1 MNFSSK
7 DYLPNSEKRINHLR
21 KIIDGRTVAILAAG
35 PSIND
40 LEKRISELRDADI
53 CYLGLNHF
61 VQETYILQQI
71 DRHLSVFMNSCREKI
86 PRTIK
91 DTINFLNRDEDNILV
106 SSFYRNAFEL
116 MNNDFDLN
124 QFLSKY
130 DRKLIFFYMLR
141 ERTVPNSDYPLHFTF
156 DNSLQ
161 TLIQLAMI
169 GKASRIVLFGADG
182 YCKENIKEY
191 YFRQGEYPP
200 APRENL
206 ITCTKCFNA
215 AMPIAIRNTYETY
228 NLAPIDI
235 LNCSE
240 NSFYTPFP
248 KVSYDDAFD
257 YLLRGKKFQ
266 REVDLRVPKVSVI
279 SPFVNRGELVKET
292 VESISNQSYSNHEHI
307 IVYNEADDKS
317 RGLEQQ
323 FPHIRWIPEKDI
335 GHLQAFKK
343 GISIARGEYIFH
355 YRITD
360 GYLNKD
366 WINTCVEV
374 LENHPDI
381 SLVWGLSQ
389 TMAENG
395 APGRIS
401 NDELFDTPPPQEKEF
416 IYYWF
421 KKKILFPEGNFCVR
435 KKVLEECFPFHG
447 SKASDEREA
456 WIAFNYKFNTSGYL
470 PYFIPIV
477 ANYFRGQ
484 NDIEERKQ
492 SADSSVQRW
501 LKAYCEDIE
510 QYKKKLIRRKITHCY
525 RNESGEIS
533 SYGFSRSIFLFFDII
548 RYVKAKHPL
557 FEKAL
562 DYGMTYRWAVFRV
575 VIVKVWHRLIKI

>member
-1 MNFSSK
+1 MNFLSK
-7 DYLPNSEKRINHLR
+7 EYLPNSEERIGHLR
-21 KIIDGRTVAILAAG
+21 RIINGRTVAILAAG

-53 CYLGLNHF
+53 CYFGFNEF

-71 DRHLSVFMNSCREKI
+71 GQHLSVFMDSARENI
-86 PRTIK
+86 PPTIK
-91 DTINFLNRDEDNILV
+91 DTIYFLNRDEDNILI
-106 SSFYRNAFEL
+106 SSLYPKIFEL
-116 MNNDFDLN
+116 MNNDFALN

-130 DRKLIFFYMLR
+130 DRKLIFFYLFE
-141 ERTVPNSDYPLHFTF
+141 ERTVPNSDYPLHFTHS
-156 DNSLQ
+156 NSLQ
-161 TLIQLAMI
+161 VLIQLAII

-200 APRENL
+200 APREHL
-206 ITCTKCFNA
+206 IFDTKRFNA
-215 AMPIAIRNTYETY
+215 ATPIAIRNTYETY

-240 NSFYTPFP
+240 NSFYTAFP
-248 KVSYDDAFD
+248 KVSYDDAFE
-257 YLLRGKKFQ
+257 YLLMGKKYT
-266 REVDLRVPKVSVI
+266 RKSDLRVPKVSII
-279 SPFVNRGELVKET
+279 SAVVNTGVFFKEA
-292 VESISNQSYSNHEHI
+292 VESVSNQPYSNHEHI
-307 IVYNEADDKS
+307 VIYDEEDDEIQDMM
-317 RGLEQQ
+317 RQ
-323 FPHIRWIPEKDI
+323 FPHIRWFREKNCNY
-335 GHLQAFKK
+335 LQAFKK
-343 GISIARGEYIFH
+343 GISMARGEYMFH

-360 GYLNKD
+360 RYLNQD

-374 LENHPDI
+374 LENNPDV

-389 TMAENG
+389 IMAENG
-395 APGRIS
+395 APERII
-401 NDELFDTPPPQEKEF
+401 NDEFLDNPPSQRKDF
-416 IYYWF
+416 IYYWL

-435 KKVLEECFPFHG
+435 KKILEECFPFHG

-456 WIAFNYKFNTSGYL
+456 WIAFNYRFNTSGYL
-470 PYFIPIV
+470 PYFIPTV

-484 NDIEERKQ
+484 NDIKERKQ
-492 SADSSVQRW
+492 SADPSVQRW
-501 LKAYCEDIE
+501 VKEYCEDIE

-533 SYGFSRSIFLFFDII
+533 SYGFSRIIFLFFDII